1 MAIQPLYA
9 VAFKGVGE
17 IARREIRNRLEATG
31 FVHRTVRDS
40 DLISFSADI
49 DRVDISNLLT
59 VEDVYYQLDVLPLTG
74 EKKDL
79 ESFRRRVEAWSFEE
93 GITARRHVTPRSR
106 KGAVSYRVIVQA
118 EDADWRQYRRERL
131 GREVT
136 DAVGRRYSK
145 WYAAEDGGDVE
156 IWIQFAEREAV
167 VGLRLTDRTM
177 RHRTDKTA
185 NLPGSLRPTV
195 AAAMI
200 TLARPSEDDVFLDPM
215 CGAGTLLL
223 ERARAGRY
231 RELLGGDVRP
241 EAVSATYE
249 NLGNRHKPWTVRE
262 WDAARLP
269 LEPDSVTQIATNPP
283 WGRQVGSRG
292 DLEDLYSRSF
302 DQFDRV
308 LVSGRRAVVLT
319 SEWDALKRALEGRTT
334 LIPIQQIRRIHILG
348 RLADMFV
355 LLKT

>member
-1 MAIQPLYA
+1 VSVHPLYA
-9 VAFKGVGE
+9 LAFKGLGE
-17 IARREIRNRLEATG
+17 VARRELRDKLGATD

-40 DLISFSADI
+40 DLVAFEADI
-49 DRVDISNLLT
+49 DQIDLSQLLT
-59 VEDVYYQLDVLPLTG
+59 VEDVYYALDVFPITG
-74 EKKDL
+74 DKKDI
-79 ESFRRRVEAWSFEE
+79 EGFKRRVEDWVFED
-93 GITARRHVTPRSR
+93 GITAKSHVTPRGR

-118 EDADWRQYRRERL
+118 EDAKWRHYRREVL
-131 GREVT
+131 AKEVT
-136 DAVGRRYSK
+136 DAIGRRYGK

-156 IWIQFAEREAV
+156 VWIQFAEREAV

-200 TLARPSEDDVFLDPM
+200 ALAKPSDDDVFLDPM

-231 RELLGGDVRP
+231 RELLGGDIRP

-249 NLGNRHKPWTVRE
+249 NLGGRHKPWTVRE
-262 WDAARLP
+262 WDATSLP
-269 LEPDSVTQIATNPP
+269 LENGSVTQIATNPP
-283 WGRQVGSRG
+283 WGQQIGRRG
-292 DLEDLYSRSF
+292 ELSELYDRAL

-308 LVSGRRAVVLT
+308 LIPGRRAVMLT
-319 SEWDALKRALEGRTT
+319 SEWETLKRALDGRTT
-334 LIPIQQIRRIHILG
+334 LIPIQQIRGIHVLG
-348 RLADMFV
+348 RRADIFV